1 MKFKSIMLT
10 EMSRASDRRL
20 GKDSLENILYILR
33 DYAKSDPKPTWRRL
47 ANFTDEYGIDWNK
60 VAAVFNVKPEM
71 RDRQSKVDLA
81 LEIPY
86 IAKQNKINLN
96 TLSNAVNLHKDTA
109 DYLIDLFWDYF
120 EAKRQSDQD
129 LVDDIVSR
137 KEFKLLVDW
146 VQSGKT
152 LKEFGVTDGDSSNAT
167 AEEAFGRHY
176 DKVINYLKP
185 YTMGDSYAGS
195 PEEAIEEFWNWHR
208 AKKAGKEYT
217 LDKDILERLAK
228 ILEAD
233 NAIDIIGEKGL
244 HFYMAKEVGRML
256 DRKLRFPGED
266 TPLQKELKRIMDAL
280 DNPEYID
287 QIEKEEKKRLSSA
300 NTYTAGL
307 GGGHGSGTP
316 SFGFDMIPAAT
327 LRKIADIAAED
338 GAVDKEKVGKLD
350 KSQVKE
356 CFRYCMN
363 QLNRKFH
370 VGQRGAFEGTLQE
383 FYDKFKIIFTRGYT
397 TKTLFRILDE
407 VTTFMVDQLDKET
420 AEYWKNK
427 EEIVP
432 DDDFNESTKA
442 MQEQGYEILSECDN
456 KLYNYESDIQRDVCQ
471 KLYDLYDF
479 DLERAKS
486 MEEAYKEAVR
496 EFKNIY
502 SDVDTDMIPKD
513 PKDFEKKF
521 GRSISG

>member
-1 MKFKSIMLT
+1 
-10 EMSRASDRRL
+10 
-20 GKDSLENILYILR
+20 
-33 DYAKSDPKPTWRRL
+33 
-47 ANFTDEYGIDWNK
+47 
-60 VAAVFNVKPEM
+60 
-71 RDRQSKVDLA
+71 
-81 LEIPY
+81 
-86 IAKQNKINLN
+86 
-96 TLSNAVNLHKDTA
+96 
-109 DYLIDLFWDYF
+109 
-120 EAKRQSDQD
+120 
-129 LVDDIVSR
+129 
-137 KEFKLLVDW
+137 
-146 VQSGKT
+146 
-152 LKEFGVTDGDSSNAT
+152 
-167 AEEAFGRHY
+167 
-176 DKVINYLKP
+176 
-185 YTMGDSYAGS
+185 
-195 PEEAIEEFWNWHR
+195 
-208 AKKAGKEYT
+208 
-217 LDKDILERLAK
+217 
-228 ILEAD
+228 
-233 NAIDIIGEKGL
+233 
-244 HFYMAKEVGRML
+244 
-256 DRKLRFPGED
+256 
-266 TPLQKELKRIMDAL
+266 
-280 DNPEYID
+280 
-287 QIEKEEKKRLSSA
+287 
-300 NTYTAGL
+300 
-307 GGGHGSGTP
+307 
-316 SFGFDMIPAAT
+316 
-327 LRKIADIAAED
+327 
-338 GAVDKEKVGKLD
+338 
-350 KSQVKE
+350 
-356 CFRYCMN
+356 MN

-442 MQEQGYEILSECDN
+442 MQEQGYEILGECDN